1 QIARIE
7 GWRLSLQLGQRL
19 EQIPAGLGEKNQKPK
34 DQKNGKNIPSAEQA
48 GPAAN
53 RNWDEYAH
61 ALDQLSETVV
71 TKLSRNRERAG
82 AGGHGFGDP
91 TNTPDTAGP
100 NSYCF
105 LPHQNAKNDDVGLP
119 PRPCHNPPFQR
130 SSRLQ
135 YAYRTT

>member
-1 QIARIE
+1 
-7 GWRLSLQLGQRL
+7 LSLQLGQRL

-82 AGGHGFGDP
+82 AGGHG
-91 TNTPDTAGP
+91 
-100 NSYCF
+100 
-105 LPHQNAKNDDVGLP
+105 L
-119 PRPCHNPPFQR
+119 
-130 SSRLQ
+130 
-135 YAYRTT
+135 